1 MNSLMAGIFS
11 DVPSQEVPREN
22 HHARP
27 PGGAPGTGGEDLTAA
42 PRSPQVA
49 RASSGSPR
57 SLEPAGRAGAGAP
70 DAERPAGRGGVGQ
83 AGPWGGPVGRPA
95 RPQGLSWLASGDAVS
110 SSDCSSLL
118 GLQPVGDWVSRA
130 VSGAGLQA
138 RPAHRRRGLG
148 AAERLAGLGW
158 RRRRRRRRGPE
169 RARAAARGRD
179 APHPTPPTPHPPP
192 LRLPPRRRRRPARSC
207 PRGRSEPG
215 APRGARDLGGTRCRP
230 AEGPTA
236 ALPLL

>member
-57 SLEPAGRAGAGAP
+57 SLDAAGRAGAGAP
-70 DAERPAGRGGVGQ
+70 DAERPAVRGAVGQ
-83 AGPWGGPVGRPA
+83 ACPRGGPVGRPG
-95 RPQGLSWLASGDAVS
+95 RPQGLSWLASGDAAS
-110 SSDCSSLL
+110 SSDCGSLL
-118 GLQPVGDWVSRA
+118 GPQPVGDWVSRA

-148 AAERLAGLGW
+148 SGRAPRGAGVAAA
-158 RRRRRRRRGPE
+158 
-169 RARAAARGRD
+169 AAAARTRERPARRARKGR
-179 APHPTPPTPHPPP
+179 PPP
-192 LRLPPRRRRRPARSC
+192 PSAPPRQLPPRRRRRPARRC

-230 AEGPTA
+230 AEGRAP